1 MLETLAVS
9 FIVGIISSVGTVAA
23 LRTDIN
29 WIKSTLDKHD
39 TRLTK
44 MENKK
49 C

>member
-1 MLETLAVS
+1 MIEQLTIS
-9 FIVGIISSVGTVAA
+9 FIVGVVSSIGTVAA

-29 WIKSTLDKHD
+29 WIKLTLGQHHD
-39 TRLTK
+39 RLTK